1 MPTESPNRT
10 EFAQPS
16 SQHLPG
22 FENEQDSISL
32 LSILRVLKLG
42 KRTILTATC
51 VLFVL
56 ATIIAFVL
64 PPQYTSVAAVI
75 PPTSSGNSAA
85 ALAGQLSSL
94 GAGSLL
100 GGGAS
105 KSPADLYV
113 GILKSRSVAEEM
125 VKRFNLKAVY
135 KEKRETAVEKTLASK
150 SQFEVDAKTFIITI
164 SVADGSPVRA
174 HEMTQAYLD
183 VLRSTNDRLAIS
195 ESSQRRLF
203 FEQRLAQEKDNLANA
218 EVDLKKA
225 QEKSGLIAPS
235 GQTASEIQTLAETR
249 AQVAAREVELAG
261 LRHFQTEESPDVI
274 RLKTE
279 IANLQGQL
287 ARLQE
292 GKEKSLGGSIP
303 TSMVPELQLDYV
315 RKEREVK
322 YHEALFQ
329 ILARQYESARLDE
342 AHNAPLLQVLD
353 NPSYPEQ
360 KSSPHRMQIML
371 GGLILGALIGCLWV
385 LVRDYVQALRNSRL
399 AL

>member
-1 MPTESPNRT
+1 
-10 EFAQPS
+10 
-16 SQHLPG
+16 
-22 FENEQDSISL
+22 
-32 LSILRVLKLG
+32 
-42 KRTILTATC
+42 
-51 VLFVL
+51 
-56 ATIIAFVL
+56 
-64 PPQYTSVAAVI
+64 
-75 PPTSSGNSAA
+75 
-85 ALAGQLSSL
+85 
-94 GAGSLL
+94 
-100 GGGAS
+100 
-105 KSPADLYV
+105 
-113 GILKSRSVAEEM
+113 
-125 VKRFNLKAVY
+125 
-135 KEKRETAVEKTLASK
+135 
-150 SQFEVDAKTFIITI
+150 
-164 SVADGSPVRA
+164 
-174 HEMTQAYLD
+174 MTQAYLD

-203 FEQRLAQEKDNLANA
+203 FEQRLAQEKDNLVNA

-249 AQVAAREVELAG
+249 AQVAVREVELAG

-292 GKEKSLGGSIP
+292 GKAKGLGGSIP

-360 KSSPHRMQIML
+360 KSSPHRMMIML

>member
-75 PPTSSGNSAA
+75 PPTPSSNAA
-85 ALAGQLSSL
+85 SALAGQLSSL

-135 KEKRETAVEKTLASK
+135 KEKRETATEKILASK
-150 SQFEVDAKTFIITI
+150 SLFEVDPKTFIITI
-164 SVADGSPVRA
+164 SVADPSPVRA
-174 HEMTQAYLD
+174 RDMTQAYLD

-203 FEQRLAQEKDNLANA
+203 FEQRLAQEKDNLVNA

-249 AQVAAREVELAG
+249 AQVAVREVELAG

-303 TSMVPELQLDYV
+303 TSMVPELQLDYI

-360 KSSPHRMQIML
+360 KSSPHRMLIML

>member
-75 PPTSSGNSAA
+75 PPTPSSNAA
-85 ALAGQLSSL
+85 SALAGQLSSL

-150 SQFEVDAKTFIITI
+150 SLFEVDPKTFIITI

>member
-64 PPQYTSVAAVI
+64 PPQFTSVAAVI
-75 PPTSSGNSAA
+75 PPTPSSNAA
-85 ALAGQLSSL
+85 SALAGQLSSL

-135 KEKRETAVEKTLASK
+135 KEKRETAAEKILASK
-150 SQFEVDAKTFIITI
+150 SLFEVDAKTFIITI
-164 SVADGSPVRA
+164 SVADPSPVRA
-174 HEMTQAYLD
+174 RDMTQAYLD

-203 FEQRLAQEKDNLANA
+203 FEQRLAQEKDNLVNA

-249 AQVAAREVELAG
+249 AQVAVREVELAG

-303 TSMVPELQLDYV
+303 TSMVPELQLDYI

-360 KSSPHRMQIML
+360 KSSPHRMLIML

>member
-75 PPTSSGNSAA
+75 PPTPSSSAA
-85 ALAGQLSSL
+85 SALAGQLSSL

>member
-1 MPTESPNRT
+1 MRFVCARHNHSLRASPAVHLGRRRHP
-10 EFAQPS
+10 PS
-16 SQHLPG
+16 
-22 FENEQDSISL
+22 
-32 LSILRVLKLG
+32 
-42 KRTILTATC
+42 
-51 VLFVL
+51 
-56 ATIIAFVL
+56 
-64 PPQYTSVAAVI
+64 
-75 PPTSSGNSAA
+75 SSGNSAA
-85 ALAGQLSSL
+85 ALAGQLSAL

-135 KEKRETAVEKTLASK
+135 KEKRETAAEKILASK
-150 SQFEVDAKTFIITI
+150 SLFEVDPKTFIITI
-164 SVADGSPVRA
+164 SVADPSPVRA

-203 FEQRLAQEKDNLANA
+203 FEQRLAQEKDNLVNA

-303 TSMVPELQLDYV
+303 TSMVPELQLDYI

-353 NPSYPEQ
+353 NPSYPEL

-385 LVRDYVQALRNSRL
+385 LIRDYVQALRNSRL